1 MMKALLSMRRKYQMR
16 RIETSGKT
24 VEEAIEIGLNE
35 LDVNRTEVEIEVV
48 SKGKTGI
55 LGIRSEPAKVT
66 LTVVEKPTDL
76 VKVATD
82 TLQKLVAR
90 MDVSVFVNL
99 INVHNEEIG
108 GPSFEIDGEDAGL
121 LIGRKGQ
128 TMRSLQFITTMISSN
143 KLEDQVRI
151 DLDVAGY
158 KSRRYDSLANLAYK
172 VAEQV
177 VDTGNSITLEPMP
190 ANERRIIHVTL
201 ADDQRVSSVSSG
213 RGDSRKVTINP
224 SE

>member
-1 MMKALLSMRRKYQMR
+1 MT

-35 LDVNRTEVEIEVV
+35 LDVNRAEVEIEVV

-55 LGIRSEPAKVT
+55 LGIRSEPAKVI

-82 TLQKLVAR
+82 TLQKLIAR

-99 INVHNEEIG
+99 MNVHNEEIG

-128 TMRSLQFITTMISSN
+128 TMRSLQFIAAMISSN
-143 KLEDQVRI
+143 KLEDHVRI

-158 KSRRYDSLANLAYK
+158 KSRRYDSLASLAYK
-172 VAEQV
+172 VAGQV
-177 VDTGNSITLEPMP
+177 VDTGSSITLEPMP

-201 ADDQRVSSVSSG
+201 ADDERVSSVSSG

>member
-1 MMKALLSMRRKYQMR
+1 MT

-35 LDVNRTEVEIEVV
+35 LDVNRAEVEIEVV

-55 LGIRSEPAKVT
+55 LGIRSESAKVI
-66 LTVVEKPTDL
+66 LTIVEKPTDL

-82 TLQKLVAR
+82 TLQKLIAR

-99 INVHNEEIG
+99 MNVHNEDIG

-128 TMRSLQFITTMISSN
+128 TMRSLQFIAAMISSN
-143 KLEDQVRI
+143 KLEDHVRI

-172 VAEQV
+172 VAGQV
-177 VDTGNSITLEPMP
+177 VDTGSSITLEPMP

-201 ADDQRVSSVSSG
+201 ADDERVSSVSSG